1 MGSSPCSVLVADPYP
16 DCAAGLADRLA
27 ASGHKVRVA
36 HTAADALRLAA
47 DEAPDIVVS
56 EARFS
61 DMDGFALVER
71 IRGQVPGSVVCVMV
85 TGRHDLRDR
94 ASGAGFDH
102 FFVKPADPNDLA
114 RLVDEIERHCPD
126 QEGSP
131 AHA

>member
-16 DCAAGLADRLA
+16 DCAAGLADLLT
-27 ASGHKVRVA
+27 ASGHKVRIA

-47 DEAPDIVVS
+47 DEPPHIVVS

-61 DMDGFALVER
+61 DMDGFTLVEKL
-71 IRGQVPGSVVCVMV
+71 RGRAPESVVCVMV

-94 ASGAGFDH
+94 AGAAGFDH

-114 RLVDEIERHCPD
+114 RLADKIERHCPE
-126 QEGSP
+126 QAESP